1 MTHEECQQAL
11 AAVRRRQGTRCPL
24 IRVDAGGQI
33 FRGRL
38 SRSDSDPERLAAVA
52 SPSGSLELTA
62 PRSRE
67 VQAVVPIEKIRPGG
81 IESDVA

>member
-11 AAVRRRQGTRCPL
+11 AAVRRQQGTRCPL

-38 SRSDSDPERLAAVA
+38 SRSDSDPERQAALVN
-52 SPSGSLELTA
+52 SSGSLELVE
-62 PRSRE
+62 PVSRKA
-67 VQAVVPIEKIRPGG
+67 QAVPIEKIRQDG
-81 IESDVA
+81 IQSDVA